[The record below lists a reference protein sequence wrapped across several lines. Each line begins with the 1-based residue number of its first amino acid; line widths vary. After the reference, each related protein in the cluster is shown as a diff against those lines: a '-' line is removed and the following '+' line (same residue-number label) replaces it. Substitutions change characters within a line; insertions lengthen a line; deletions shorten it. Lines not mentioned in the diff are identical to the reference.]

1 MSDVPSEWR
10 TVSGSLRPGGWVIVA
25 GGSGFIGSHLCEA
38 LLNRGHRVLDLDDHS
53 TGRIS
58 NVAHLLDVDGF
69 ALLEGDVTDEG
80 IEGRVAAVVGDD
92 PVAAVAHLASAAS
105 PPAYLARP
113 LETLAVGSA
122 GTDRLISI
130 ALRHDAR
137 FLLASTSEV
146 YGDPLEHPQRETYW
160 GNVNPIGER
169 SVYDEAKRFA
179 EALTAAH
186 ERASGLDARIARI
199 FNTYGP
205 RMQPDDGRVVTNFVH
220 QALRGEAMTVYGDG
234 TQTRSFCFVSD
245 EVEGLIALLESEV
258 RGPVNL
264 GNPTEFSMIELAVA
278 VGEVVGIEPRLD
290 HRPLPSD
297 DPKVRQPDISR
308 ARELLGWEP
317 QVALRDGLRL
327 MVDSLDPTTA
337 PGADH

>member
-1 MSDVPSEWR
+1 MTGAIQPDA
-10 TVSGSLRPGGWVIVA
+10 WVIVA

-38 LLNRGHRVLDLDDHS
+38 LLARGYRVLDIDDHS
-53 TGRIS
+53 TGRMS
-58 NVAHLLDVDGF
+58 NVDHLRATGRFELV
-69 ALLEGDVTDEG
+69 ECDVTAADLAQ
-80 IEGRVAAVVGDD
+80 RVAAVVGDH

-113 LETLAVGSA
+113 LETLAVGSV
-122 GTDRLISI
+122 GTERLISI
-130 ALRHDAR
+130 ALGHDAR

-179 EALTAAH
+179 EALTTAH

-220 QALRGEAMTVYGDG
+220 QARRGEAMTVYGDG
-234 TQTRSFCFVSD
+234 SQTRSFCFVSD
-245 EVEGLIALLESEV
+245 EVEGLIALLHSDV
-258 RGPVNL
+258 RGPVNI
-264 GNPTEFSMIELAVA
+264 GNPMEFTMIELATA
-278 VGEVVGIEPRLD
+278 VGEVLGVEPRLE
-290 HRPLPSD
+290 HRPLPMD
-297 DPKVRQPDISR
+297 DPRVRRPDITR

-317 QVALRDGLRL
+317 QVALLDGLRM
-327 MVDSLDPTTA
+327 MVDSLDA
-337 PGADH
+337 V

>member
-1 MSDVPSEWR
+1 MSDVPSERR
-10 TVSGSLRPGGWVIVA
+10 TVSGRLRPGGWVIVA

-38 LLNRGHRVLDLDDHS
+38 LLNRGYRVLDLDDHS
-53 TGRIS
+53 TGRVS

-69 ALLEGDVTDEG
+69 TLLEGDVTDGG
-80 IEGRVAAVVGDD
+80 IAGRVAAVVGDET
-92 PVAAVAHLASAAS
+92 VAAVAHLASAAS

-113 LETLAVGSA
+113 LETLAVGSI

-130 ALRHDAR
+130 ALRYEAR

-264 GNPTEFSMIELAVA
+264 GNPTEFTMIELAVA
-278 VGEVVGIEPRLD
+278 VGEVIGVEPRLD

-317 QVALRDGLRL
+317 RVALRDGLRL
-327 MVDSLDPTTA
+327 MVDSLDDTA
-337 PGADH
+337 ASGADH